1 MGFLDKWTKKA
12 TNTAIET
19 AKEKLSDKYDIYVSF
34 AKISLTLGVLA
45 FGAKHISG
53 GGTPKQMPT
62 EQRQQPIII
71 NNYITDGRYGYGRQE
86 KARQGY
92 QNRR

>member
-1 MGFLDKWTKKA
+1 MGWLDKWTKKA

-19 AKEKLSDKYDIYVSF
+19 AKEKLNDKYDIYVSF
-34 AKISLTLGVLA
+34 AKISITLSVIA
-45 FGAKHISG
+45 FGAKHIAG
-53 GGTPKQMPT
+53 GAPKQQPT
-62 EQRQQPIII
+62 ETRQQPIII